1 MTKLK
6 SLDDYTKLPD
16 GYTDY
21 DFRQKIEESC
31 TKALESL
38 AKEKIKSRLAT
49 MPKIYVV
56 SSYPLDKESL
66 LELVKMQPILT
77 KHEDCTIIYLG
88 TYYKPLKRRL
98 THGYRSS
105 KKKPRLH

>member
-1 MTKLK
+1 MAELR
-6 SLDDYTKLPD
+6 LIDDYVDTPD
-16 GYTDY
+16 GYKDY
-21 DFRQKIEESC
+21 GTEEIFEKVC
-31 TKALESL
+31 NDTLESL
-38 AKEKIKSRLAT
+38 AKEKIKSRLVT

-88 TYYKPLKRRL
+88 TYYKPLKRRI
-98 THGYRSS
+98 
-105 KKKPRLH
+105 KK